1 MGILNTPI
9 VPDKYEVLIDAYR
22 EISETVDNYVANQL
36 WIVENVDPDDAN
48 SEKIYN
54 LTTDIIIG
62 ELVEMGIELG
72 DKLLIRDDGERII
85 IEVPKK
91 IVNPS
96 EYMWNLS
103 KKPLDID
110 VVKLVEE
117 SWKEV

>member
-1 MGILNTPI
+1 MYDLEEVVVTR
-9 VPDKYEVLIDAYR
+9 KYQITIPKKTR
-22 EISETVDNYVANQL
+22 TR
-36 WIVENVDPDDAN
+36 
-48 SEKIYN
+48 
-54 LTTDIIIG
+54 
-62 ELVEMGIELG
+62 MGIELG

-117 SWKEV
+117 SWKEA